1 MPRETKADLRQRAAR
16 VLELLKKRYPDAACA
31 LRFSSPLELLVATI
45 LAAQCT
51 DARVNL
57 VTPSLFKKYPTAKAL
72 AGAAQED
79 LEQMVRTT
87 GFFRN
92 KAKSIRGACAR
103 IIADFG
109 GKVPDTMEAL
119 LTLPGVARKTANVV
133 LGTAFGKN
141 EGVVVDT
148 HVLRVAPRLGLTRQK
163 TPEKIERDL
172 TALFPRPQWTL
183 LGHLLTT
190 HGRALCIARK
200 PKCAECPLNKL
211 CPSAFK
217 V

>member
-1 MPRETKADLRQRAAR
+1 LPREAKTDLRKRAASIY
-16 VLELLKKRYPDAACA
+16 ELLKDRYPGAWCA
-31 LRFSSPLELLVATI
+31 LRFSNPLELLVATI

-51 DARVNL
+51 DARVNM
-57 VTPSLFKKYPTAKAL
+57 VTPALFQKYPTAKAF
-72 AGAAQED
+72 AEAAQEVM
-79 LEQMVRTT
+79 EQEVRST

-109 GKVPDTMEAL
+109 GQVPDTMEAL

-133 LGTAFGKN
+133 LGTSYGKN

-172 TALFPRPQWTL
+172 MALFPRPQWTL

-190 HGRALCIARK
+190 HGRALCTARK
-200 PKCAECPLNKL
+200 PNCAECPLNKV

>member
-1 MPRETKADLRQRAAR
+1 MPRETKAVLQGRAAR
-16 VLELLKKRYPDAACA
+16 IYELLRKRYPDAWCA
-31 LRFSSPLELLVATI
+31 LHFTNPLELLVATI

-51 DARVNL
+51 DARVNI
-57 VTPSLFKKYPTAKAL
+57 VTPALFKKYPTAKAF
-72 AGAAQED
+72 AEAAQEV
-79 LEQMVRTT
+79 LEQEVRTT

-133 LGTAFGKN
+133 LGTAYGKN

-163 TPEKIERDL
+163 TPEKIEQDL
-172 TALFPRPQWTL
+172 MALFPRPQWTL

-190 HGRALCIARK
+190 HGRTLCAARK
-200 PKCAECPLNKL
+200 PNCAECPLNKV